1 MTKVLMQKTVFDGK
15 VYHRA
20 GQIVEIKDELA
31 KFYYSRGF
39 AFELKEEIIDEL
51 IEMEEEEKQ
60 EKAEIETKEQKVPK
74 RKTK

>member
-15 VYHRA
+15 VYHKS

-31 KFYYSRGF
+31 AFYYSRGF
-39 AFELKEEIIDEL
+39 AIEIKEQIIEELEEMETEQKEE
-51 IEMEEEEKQ
+51 KP
-60 EKAEIETKEQKVPK
+60 AIETKEQKVSK

>member
-60 EKAEIETKEQKVPK
+60 EKAEIETKEQKVSK

>member
-15 VYHRA
+15 TYHRA

-60 EKAEIETKEQKVPK
+60 EKAGIETKEQKVSK

>member
-15 VYHRA
+15 VYHKA
-20 GQIVEIKDELA
+20 GEIVEIKDELA

-51 IEMEEEEKQ
+51 IELEEEEKQ
-60 EKAEIETKEQKVPK
+60 EKAEVETKELKVSK